1 MSRPG
6 AFRDRRRSRP
16 SDFQAAAAV
25 IQSGTL
31 SNADA
36 NGVWSV
42 GSLNAA
48 GIAAVNKTGTT
59 QLRVYFAVD
68 DNDNGRADYISYHSG
83 EAFGG
88 SKPAPA
94 RGVVS
99 VTMCRR

>member
-6 AFRDRRRSRP
+6 GFSGSTSLQT

-31 SNADA
+31 SDANA
-36 NGVWSV
+36 NGVWSL

-68 DNDNGRADYISYHSG
+68 DNDNGRADYINYQSG
-83 EAFGG
+83 EG
-88 SKPAPA
+88 SAAANRPQL
-94 RGVVS
+94 VVS
-99 VTMCRR
+99 YR